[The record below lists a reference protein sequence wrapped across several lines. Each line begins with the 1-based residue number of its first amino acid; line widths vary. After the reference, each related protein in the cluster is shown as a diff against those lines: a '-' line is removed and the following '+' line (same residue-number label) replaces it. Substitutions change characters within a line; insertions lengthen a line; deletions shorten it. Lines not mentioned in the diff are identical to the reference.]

1 LVLVLF
7 TDQGAPLSREEA
19 AAQNETERPGA
30 AEQLEREL
38 RDTRE
43 RLQSLIEEYETA
55 LEELKSS
62 NEELVSV
69 NEELQSTN
77 EELEASKEELQS
89 LNEELHTVNQE
100 LSGKVDELD
109 HANADLQNL
118 FESSRVGTIFL
129 DQSLVIRSFTPSVSE
144 VLNILPSDIGRPI
157 TDLTSRL
164 VMPSLAEDIRAVL
177 KDGGSSERRV
187 SSAAGDLH
195 FLVRL
200 APYLDGDKKKQGV
213 VATFADITVVA
224 KAEAHQRVLIDE
236 LNHRVKNM
244 LMVAI
249 SMLEQTS
256 KNTDPAQFREV
267 FSARLHS
274 MARSYELLSQEN
286 WTEVSVGELVRQE
299 LEPFGMHRV
308 ECDGGDVHLKPRRA
322 LSLGMIL
329 HELVT
334 NAAKYGALSNSHGKV
349 VVAWKADDD
358 GMQLDWV
365 ERDGPQVASP
375 TRRGLG
381 MKLVEREAVAGLG
394 GKSKIDFE
402 PNGLRVSLEIDL
414 A

>member
-1 LVLVLF
+1 
-7 TDQGAPLSREEA
+7 
-19 AAQNETERPGA
+19 
-30 AEQLEREL
+30 
-38 RDTRE
+38 
-43 RLQSLIEEYETA
+43 
-55 LEELKSS
+55 
-62 NEELVSV
+62 
-69 NEELQSTN
+69 
-77 EELEASKEELQS
+77 
-89 LNEELHTVNQE
+89 
-100 LSGKVDELD
+100 
-109 HANADLQNL
+109 
-118 FESSRVGTIFL
+118 
-129 DQSLVIRSFTPSVSE
+129 
-144 VLNILPSDIGRPI
+144 
-157 TDLTSRL
+157 
-164 VMPSLAEDIRAVL
+164 
-177 KDGGSSERRV
+177 
-187 SSAAGDLH
+187 
-195 FLVRL
+195 L